1 VSKTDNLVEEAWP
14 KEVKP
19 DTVKDDN
26 DPAPA
31 VKALAPILIAPK
43 EPPIEPAAKT
53 PTEVKEEPV
62 TLAPRVVESKILAL
76 LMRKA
81 LPVAKLTLPVVK
93 VKPPAKEE
101 VVLLPEI
108 VVVVVPPT

>member
-1 VSKTDNLVEEAWP
+1 VVEVLSKLDKPEIDKDPPEIALV
-14 KEVKP
+14 
-19 DTVKDDN
+19 TVKELK
-26 DPAPA
+26 
-31 VKALAPILIAPK
+31 V
-43 EPPIEPAAKT
+43 
-53 PTEVKEEPV
+53 PTLVKEEPV